1 MKLAKKRRKLRVI
14 RPDTVIESE
23 KSRED
28 KSRNLKIK
36 VITIIGIVCALL
48 LAIYLF
54 CVYRTYNNYKVRKT
68 IKIETG
74 TNSQYQAFGEFVVK
88 YSNDGISYINGT
100 ETIWNEAYEMK
111 SPIVDVCGDYLA
123 IADKNSNTIYI
134 FNKKG
139 KVGEVNTSYPII
151 KIEVAQQGVVAALLE
166 EASANYIELYDAAQK
181 KLVSIKVTASQN
193 GYPMDIALSSLS
205 FSISNDGDKMMTS
218 YLSIKEGSTENQ
230 VIFYNFSNV
239 GKDEVD
245 RVVGTFNQY
254 GETIVPAVYFVSNED
269 AIAIGDNV
277 LTIYKMK
284 EKPTIR
290 KEIKFDKEIQKVF
303 YNEKYVGLIFENS
316 KGDTPYKMEVYSLS
330 GEKIMSKEIEMNLDH
345 VKFAGKNVLMYD
357 DVTCELI
364 SLKGVVKFKHV
375 FTKQL
380 DAIVPMESTNTFLL
394 MTKNKIEEISLRYSL
409 KSPVTKNK
417 QTAEE

>member
-166 EASANYIELYDAAQK
+166 EASANYIELYDK
-181 KLVSIKVTASQN
+181 EGNLIVSHKSLLSEN
-193 GYPMDIALSSLS
+193 GFPLS
-205 FSISNDGDKMMTS
+205 FSISNDGEKMMTS

-345 VKFAGKNVLMYD
+345 VKFAGKNVLIYD

>member
-166 EASANYIELYDAAQK
+166 EASANYIELYDK
-181 KLVSIKVTASQN
+181 EGNLIVSHKSLLSEN
-193 GYPMDIALSSLS
+193 GFPLS
-205 FSISNDGDKMMTS
+205 FSISNDGEKMMTS

-316 KGDTPYKMEVYSLS
+316 KGDTPCKMEVYSLS

-394 MTKNKIEEISLRYSL
+394 MTKNKIEEISL
-409 KSPVTKNK
+409 
-417 QTAEE
+417 

>member
-1 MKLAKKRRKLRVI
+1 MKLAKKRRKLRVN

-166 EASANYIELYDAAQK
+166 EASANYIELYDK
-181 KLVSIKVTASQN
+181 EGNLIVSHKSLLSEN
-193 GYPMDIALSSLS
+193 GFPLS
-205 FSISNDGDKMMTS
+205 FSISNDGEKMMTS

>member
-14 RPDTVIESE
+14 RPDTVIESG
-23 KSRED
+23 KTQED
-28 KSRNLKIK
+28 KLRNLKIK

-166 EASANYIELYDAAQK
+166 EASANYIEVYDK
-181 KLVSIKVTASQN
+181 EGNLIVSHKSLLSEN
-193 GYPMDIALSSLS
+193 GFPLS
-205 FSISNDGDKMMTS
+205 FSISNDGEKMMTS

-394 MTKNKIEEISLRYSL
+394 MTKNKIEEISLKYSL
-409 KSPVTKNK
+409 KTTTAKNK
-417 QTAEE
+417 QTVVE

>member
-166 EASANYIELYDAAQK
+166 EASANYIELYDK
-181 KLVSIKVTASQN
+181 EGNLIVSHKSLLSEN
-193 GYPMDIALSSLS
+193 GFPLS
-205 FSISNDGDKMMTS
+205 FSISNDGEKMMTS

-417 QTAEE
+417 QTA

>member
-166 EASANYIELYDAAQK
+166 EASANYIELYDK
-181 KLVSIKVTASQN
+181 EGNLIVSHKSLLSEN
-193 GYPMDIALSSLS
+193 GFPLS
-205 FSISNDGDKMMTS
+205 FSISNDGEKMMTS

-269 AIAIGDNV
+269 TIAIGDNV

>member
-166 EASANYIELYDAAQK
+166 EASANYIELYDK
-181 KLVSIKVTASQN
+181 EGNLIVSHKSLLSEN
-193 GYPMDIALSSLS
+193 GFPLS
-205 FSISNDGDKMMTS
+205 FSISNNGEKMMTS

>member
-123 IADKNSNTIYI
+123 IADKNSNIIYI

-166 EASANYIELYDAAQK
+166 EASANYIELYDK
-181 KLVSIKVTASQN
+181 EGNLIVSHKSLLSEN
-193 GYPMDIALSSLS
+193 GFPLS
-205 FSISNDGDKMMTS
+205 FSISNDGEKMMTS

-230 VIFYNFSNV
+230 VVFYNFSNV

>member
-1 MKLAKKRRKLRVI
+1 MKLAKKRRKIRVI

-166 EASANYIELYDAAQK
+166 EASANYIELYDK
-181 KLVSIKVTASQN
+181 EGNLIVSHKSLLSEN
-193 GYPMDIALSSLS
+193 GFPLS
-205 FSISNDGDKMMTS
+205 FSISNDGEKMMTS

-316 KGDTPYKMEVYSLS
+316 KGDTPCKMEVYSLS

>member
-166 EASANYIELYDAAQK
+166 EASANYIELYDK
-181 KLVSIKVTASQN
+181 EGNLIVSHKSLLSEN
-193 GYPMDIALSSLS
+193 GFPLS
-205 FSISNDGDKMMTS
+205 FSISNDGEKMMTS

-277 LTIYKMK
+277 ITIYKMK

-394 MTKNKIEEISLRYSL
+394 MTKNKIEEISL
-409 KSPVTKNK
+409 K
-417 QTAEE
+417 

>member
-166 EASANYIELYDAAQK
+166 EASANYIELYDKEGNLIVSGTKGYIYVPAPWWKTDYFEVRYENSNENKRYFYQLEGEGIRYE
-181 KLVSIKVTASQN
+181 LVTFSRAIEKNTRNYNIEYETSLAISKIIEDYENGRKVTW
-193 GYPMDIALSSLS
+193 I
-205 FSISNDGDKMMTS
+205 
-218 YLSIKEGSTENQ
+218 
-230 VIFYNFSNV
+230 
-239 GKDEVD
+239 
-245 RVVGTFNQY
+245 
-254 GETIVPAVYFVSNED
+254 
-269 AIAIGDNV
+269 
-277 LTIYKMK
+277 
-284 EKPTIR
+284 
-290 KEIKFDKEIQKVF
+290 
-303 YNEKYVGLIFENS
+303 
-316 KGDTPYKMEVYSLS
+316 
-330 GEKIMSKEIEMNLDH
+330 
-345 VKFAGKNVLMYD
+345 
-357 DVTCELI
+357 
-364 SLKGVVKFKHV
+364 
-375 FTKQL
+375 
-380 DAIVPMESTNTFLL
+380 
-394 MTKNKIEEISLRYSL
+394 
-409 KSPVTKNK
+409 
-417 QTAEE
+417 

>member
-166 EASANYIELYDAAQK
+166 EASANYIELYDK
-181 KLVSIKVTASQN
+181 EGNLIVSHKSLLSEN
-193 GYPMDIALSSLS
+193 GFPLS
-205 FSISNDGDKMMTS
+205 FSISNDGEKMMTS

-230 VIFYNFSNV
+230 VVFYNFSNV

-269 AIAIGDNV
+269 EIAIGDNV

>member
-36 VITIIGIVCALL
+36 VIIIIGIVCALL

-166 EASANYIELYDAAQK
+166 EASANYIELYDK
-181 KLVSIKVTASQN
+181 EGNLIVSHKSLLSEN
-193 GYPMDIALSSLS
+193 GFPLS
-205 FSISNDGDKMMTS
+205 FSISNDGEKMMTS

-394 MTKNKIEEISLRYSL
+394 MTKNKIEEISL
-409 KSPVTKNK
+409 K
-417 QTAEE
+417 

>member
-88 YSNDGISYINGT
+88 YSNDGISYTNGT

-166 EASANYIELYDAAQK
+166 EASANYIELYDK
-181 KLVSIKVTASQN
+181 EGNLIVSHKSLLSEN
-193 GYPMDIALSSLS
+193 GFPLS
-205 FSISNDGDKMMTS
+205 FSISNDGEKMMTS

>member
-166 EASANYIELYDAAQK
+166 EASANYIELYDK
-181 KLVSIKVTASQN
+181 EGNLIVSHKSLLSEN
-193 GYPMDIALSSLS
+193 GFPLS
-205 FSISNDGDKMMTS
+205 FSISNDGEKMMTS

-303 YNEKYVGLIFENS
+303 YSEKYVGLIFENS

>member
-166 EASANYIELYDAAQK
+166 EASANYIELYDK
-181 KLVSIKVTASQN
+181 EGNLIVSHKSLLSEN
-193 GYPMDIALSSLS
+193 GFPLS
-205 FSISNDGDKMMTS
+205 FSISNDGEKMMTS

-230 VIFYNFSNV
+230 LIFYNFSNV

>member
-166 EASANYIELYDAAQK
+166 EASANYIELYDK
-181 KLVSIKVTASQN
+181 EGNLIVSHKSLLSEN
-193 GYPMDIALSSLS
+193 GFPLS
-205 FSISNDGDKMMTS
+205 FSISNDGEKMMTS

-239 GKDEVD
+239 GK
-245 RVVGTFNQY
+245 RR
-254 GETIVPAVYFVSNED
+254 S
-269 AIAIGDNV
+269 
-277 LTIYKMK
+277 
-284 EKPTIR
+284 
-290 KEIKFDKEIQKVF
+290 
-303 YNEKYVGLIFENS
+303 
-316 KGDTPYKMEVYSLS
+316 
-330 GEKIMSKEIEMNLDH
+330 
-345 VKFAGKNVLMYD
+345 
-357 DVTCELI
+357 
-364 SLKGVVKFKHV
+364 
-375 FTKQL
+375 
-380 DAIVPMESTNTFLL
+380 
-394 MTKNKIEEISLRYSL
+394 
-409 KSPVTKNK
+409 
-417 QTAEE
+417 

>member
-166 EASANYIELYDAAQK
+166 EASANYIELYDK
-181 KLVSIKVTASQN
+181 EGNLIVSHKSLLSEN
-193 GYPMDIALSSLS
+193 GFPLS
-205 FSISNDGDKMMTS
+205 FSISNDGEKMMTS

-316 KGDTPYKMEVYSLS
+316 KGNTPYKMEVYSLS

>member
-166 EASANYIELYDAAQK
+166 EASANYIELYDK
-181 KLVSIKVTASQN
+181 EGNLIVSHKSLLSEN
-193 GYPMDIALSSLS
+193 GFPLS
-205 FSISNDGDKMMTS
+205 FSISNDGEKMMTS

-357 DVTCELI
+357 DVICELI

>member
-166 EASANYIELYDAAQK
+166 EASANYIELYDK
-181 KLVSIKVTASQN
+181 EGNLIVSHKSLLSEN
-193 GYPMDIALSSLS
+193 GFPLS
-205 FSISNDGDKMMTS
+205 FSISNDGEKMMTS

>member
-166 EASANYIELYDAAQK
+166 EASANYIELYDK
-181 KLVSIKVTASQN
+181 EGNLIVSHKSLLSEN
-193 GYPMDIALSSLS
+193 GFPLS
-205 FSISNDGDKMMTS
+205 FSISNDGEKMMTS

-357 DVTCELI
+357 NVTCELI

-394 MTKNKIEEISLRYSL
+394 MTKNKIEEISL
-409 KSPVTKNK
+409 K
-417 QTAEE
+417 

>member
-166 EASANYIELYDAAQK
+166 EASANYIELYDK
-181 KLVSIKVTASQN
+181 EGNLIVSHKSLLSEN
-193 GYPMDIALSSLS
+193 GFPLS
-205 FSISNDGDKMMTS
+205 FSISNDGEKMMTS

-409 KSPVTKNK
+409 KSSVTKNK

>member
-139 KVGEVNTSYPII
+139 KGGEVNTSYPII

-166 EASANYIELYDAAQK
+166 EASANYIELYDK
-181 KLVSIKVTASQN
+181 EGNLIVSHKSLLSEN
-193 GYPMDIALSSLS
+193 GFPLS
-205 FSISNDGDKMMTS
+205 FSISNDGEKMMTS

>member
-111 SPIVDVCGDYLA
+111 SPIVDICGDYLA

-166 EASANYIELYDAAQK
+166 EASANYIELYDK
-181 KLVSIKVTASQN
+181 EGNLIVSHKSLLSEN
-193 GYPMDIALSSLS
+193 GFPLS
-205 FSISNDGDKMMTS
+205 FSISNDGEKMMTS

-254 GETIVPAVYFVSNED
+254 GETIVPVVYFVSNED

-394 MTKNKIEEISLRYSL
+394 MTKNKIEEISL
-409 KSPVTKNK
+409 K
-417 QTAEE
+417 

>member
-166 EASANYIELYDAAQK
+166 EASANYIELYDK
-181 KLVSIKVTASQN
+181 EGNLIVSHKSLLSEN
-193 GYPMDIALSSLS
+193 GFPLS
-205 FSISNDGDKMMTS
+205 FSISNDGEKMMTS
-218 YLSIKEGSTENQ
+218 YLSIKEGSSENQ

>member
-54 CVYRTYNNYKVRKT
+54 CVYCTYNNYKVRKT

-166 EASANYIELYDAAQK
+166 EASANYIELYDK
-181 KLVSIKVTASQN
+181 EGNLIVSHKSLLSEN
-193 GYPMDIALSSLS
+193 GFPLS
-205 FSISNDGDKMMTS
+205 FSISNDGEKMMTS

-364 SLKGVVKFKHV
+364 SLKGVAKFKHV

-394 MTKNKIEEISLRYSL
+394 MTKNKIEEISL
-409 KSPVTKNK
+409 K
-417 QTAEE
+417 

>member
-166 EASANYIELYDAAQK
+166 EASANYIELYDK
-181 KLVSIKVTASQN
+181 EGNLIVSHKSLLSEN
-193 GYPMDIALSSLS
+193 GFPLS
-205 FSISNDGDKMMTS
+205 FSISNDGEKMMTS

-330 GEKIMSKEIEMNLDH
+330 GEKIMSKEIEMNLEH

>member
-68 IKIETG
+68 INIETG

-166 EASANYIELYDAAQK
+166 EASANYIELYDK
-181 KLVSIKVTASQN
+181 EGNLIVSHKSLLSEN
-193 GYPMDIALSSLS
+193 GFPLS
-205 FSISNDGDKMMTS
+205 FSISNDGEKMMTS

>member
-166 EASANYIELYDAAQK
+166 EASANYIELYDK
-181 KLVSIKVTASQN
+181 EGNLIVSHKSLLSEN
-193 GYPMDIALSSLS
+193 GFPLS
-205 FSISNDGDKMMTS
+205 FSISNDGEKMMTS
-218 YLSIKEGSTENQ
+218 YLSIKEGSTENH

-364 SLKGVVKFKHV
+364 SLKGVAKFKHV

-394 MTKNKIEEISLRYSL
+394 MTKNKIEEISL
-409 KSPVTKNK
+409 K
-417 QTAEE
+417 

>member
-166 EASANYIELYDAAQK
+166 EASANYIELYDK
-181 KLVSIKVTASQN
+181 EGNLIVSHKSLLSEN
-193 GYPMDIALSSLS
+193 GFPLS
-205 FSISNDGDKMMTS
+205 FSISNDGEKMMTS

-330 GEKIMSKEIEMNLDH
+330 GEKIMSKEIEINLDH

-364 SLKGVVKFKHV
+364 SLKGVAKFKHV

-394 MTKNKIEEISLRYSL
+394 MTKNKIEEISL
-409 KSPVTKNK
+409 K
-417 QTAEE
+417 

>member
-166 EASANYIELYDAAQK
+166 EASANYIELYDK
-181 KLVSIKVTASQN
+181 EGNLIVSHKSLLSEN
-193 GYPMDIALSSLS
+193 GFPLS
-205 FSISNDGDKMMTS
+205 FSISNDGEKMMTS

-303 YNEKYVGLIFENS
+303 YNEKYVGIIFENS

>member
-166 EASANYIELYDAAQK
+166 EASANYIQLYDK
-181 KLVSIKVTASQN
+181 EGNLIVSHKSLLSEN
-193 GYPMDIALSSLS
+193 GFPLS
-205 FSISNDGDKMMTS
+205 FSISNDGEKMMTS

-316 KGDTPYKMEVYSLS
+316 KGDTPCKMEVYSLS

>member
-166 EASANYIELYDAAQK
+166 EASANYIELYDK
-181 KLVSIKVTASQN
+181 EGNLIVSHKSLLSEN
-193 GYPMDIALSSLS
+193 GFPLS
-205 FSISNDGDKMMTS
+205 FSISNDGEKMMTS

-230 VIFYNFSNV
+230 IIFYNFSNV

-330 GEKIMSKEIEMNLDH
+330 GEKIMSKEIEMNLEH

>member
-166 EASANYIELYDAAQK
+166 EASANYIELYDK
-181 KLVSIKVTASQN
+181 EGNLIVSHKSLLSEN
-193 GYPMDIALSSLS
+193 GFPLS
-205 FSISNDGDKMMTS
+205 FSISNDGEKMMTS

-316 KGDTPYKMEVYSLS
+316 KGDTPCKMEVYSLS
-330 GEKIMSKEIEMNLDH
+330 GEKIMSKEIEMNLDN

>member
-123 IADKNSNTIYI
+123 IADKNSNTIYN

-166 EASANYIELYDAAQK
+166 EASANYIELYDK
-181 KLVSIKVTASQN
+181 EGNLIVSHKSLLSEN
-193 GYPMDIALSSLS
+193 GFPLS
-205 FSISNDGDKMMTS
+205 FSISNDGEKMMTS

>member
-54 CVYRTYNNYKVRKT
+54 CVYRTYNNYEGRKT

-166 EASANYIELYDAAQK
+166 EASANYIELYDK
-181 KLVSIKVTASQN
+181 EGNLIVSHKSLLSEN
-193 GYPMDIALSSLS
+193 GFPLS
-205 FSISNDGDKMMTS
+205 FSISNDGEKMMTS

>member
-14 RPDTVIESE
+14 RPNTVIESE

-166 EASANYIELYDAAQK
+166 EASANYIELYDK
-181 KLVSIKVTASQN
+181 EGNLIVSHKSLLSEN
-193 GYPMDIALSSLS
+193 GFPLS
-205 FSISNDGDKMMTS
+205 FSISNDGEKMMTS